1 MFLYKYSSKMK
12 SINRK
17 WILPTLLVILAI
29 PFTLNI
35 LLQLEINSPIS
46 IIEGGEGGAV
56 TWLQF
61 WGSYLAAI
69 GSLIMALIAYVQG
82 VDAQNDNQK
91 LRAQAIN
98 KTKYESIRKDYDIL
112 ERIITNNVN
121 LYTVKRFTHIGRLCE
136 NDQYSE
142 ARIAQEQLFNELNLS
157 SVYAVRFISNVKE
170 LNGYTSLL
178 KRYNEVY
185 LDFAIK
191 AKEYLNDYSKNQEQT
206 VLVNR
211 LLDICHEI
219 EHFADET
226 DDLTNTGV
234 NALLSLKDN
243 MDKTLEQHSAVGE

>member
-1 MFLYKYSSKMK
+1 MK
-12 SINRK
+12 RINRR
-17 WILPTLLVILAI
+17 WILPTLLAVLAI

-35 LLQLEINSPIS
+35 LLQLEIKSPIS

-69 GSLIMALIAYVQG
+69 GSFVMAVIAYIQG

-91 LRAQAIN
+91 LRSQAIN
-98 KTKYESIRKDYDIL
+98 KTKYESIRKDYDIF
-112 ERIITNNVN
+112 EKIITDNVK
-121 LYTVKRFTHIGRLCE
+121 LYTVKRFTQIALLCD
-136 NDQYSE
+136 NGKYSE
-142 ARIAQEQLFNELNLS
+142 AKFAQEQLSDDLNLS

-191 AKEYLNDYSKNQEQT
+191 ARECLNDYIKNQEQR
-206 VLVNR
+206 VLVNK
-211 LLDICHEI
+211 LLEICYEI
-219 EHFADET
+219 ENFAEET
-226 DDLTNTGV
+226 DDLTNAGV
-234 NALLSLKDN
+234 YALLSLKEN
-243 MDKTLEQHSAVGE
+243 MDKTLEQHSALGE